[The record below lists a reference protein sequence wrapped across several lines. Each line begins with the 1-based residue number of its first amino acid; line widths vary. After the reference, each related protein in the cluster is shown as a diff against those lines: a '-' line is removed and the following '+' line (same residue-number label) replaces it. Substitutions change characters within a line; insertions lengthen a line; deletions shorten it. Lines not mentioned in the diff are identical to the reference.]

1 MSHKIL
7 VLEITDEEYKNLMD
21 RIAER
26 GRFEETTPEED
37 NSAPAPGA
45 PEVDKRGVPWNADF
59 HAASKAVTAEGAFRR
74 KRGAAAAAI
83 DAYEA
88 PYIAANAGA
97 AAAPVAAPAPVMPT
111 GESVPPVPASVVIP
125 AQTPGLPAAAAPLP
139 MPTMP
144 AVQPPVSYEDVVSKF
159 NALLQSGKVDASQVG
174 ALYTECG
181 FTDPNVLIND
191 ESMRRKFWDILSAR
205 G

>member
-7 VLEITDEEYKNLMD
+7 VLDITDEEYKNLMD

-37 NSAPAPGA
+37 NSEPAPGA
-45 PEVDKRGVPWNADF
+45 PEVDKRGVPWNAAF

-88 PYIAANAGA
+88 PYIAANA
-97 AAAPVAAPAPVMPT
+97 AAAPVAATPVMPT
-111 GESVPPVPASVVIP
+111 GEPPVPASVVIP
-125 AQTPGLPAAAAPLP
+125 PQTAGLPAAAPAPLP
-139 MPTMP
+139 MPAMP
-144 AVQPPVSYEDVVSKF
+144 VAEPPVSYEAVVQKF
-159 NALLQSGKVDASQVG
+159 NELLQSGKVVGDQVG
-174 ALYTECG
+174 ALYTEAG

-191 ESMRRKFWDILSAR
+191 ESMRRKFWNILAQR

>member
-1 MSHKIL
+1 MSRKII
-7 VLEITDEEYKNLMD
+7 VLEITDEEHKNLMD

-26 GRFEETTPEED
+26 GRFEETSPEED

-45 PEVDKRGVPWNADF
+45 PDVDKRGVPWNADF

-88 PYIAANAGA
+88 PYIAANA
-97 AAAPVAAPAPVMPT
+97 AAAPATAAAPVMPT
-111 GESVPPVPASVVIP
+111 GEPPVPASVVIP

-139 MPTMP
+139 MPAMP
-144 AVQPPVSYEDVVSKF
+144 VAEPPVSYEAVVQKF
-159 NALLQSGKVDASQVG
+159 NELLQSGKVDASQVG
-174 ALYTECG
+174 ALYTEAG

-191 ESMRRKFWDILSAR
+191 ESMRRKFWNILAQR